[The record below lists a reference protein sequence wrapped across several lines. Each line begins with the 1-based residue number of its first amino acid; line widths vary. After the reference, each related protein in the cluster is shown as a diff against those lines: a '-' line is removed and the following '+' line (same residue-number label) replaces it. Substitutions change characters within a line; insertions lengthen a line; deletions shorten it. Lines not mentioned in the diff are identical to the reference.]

1 MVSLCSFFWY
11 FLCSSNILIA
21 MYFDMSFITN
31 EGYAIITTLQKQS
44 QKRLVSKD
52 TAHKPH

>member
-31 EGYAIITTLQKQS
+31 EGFAIITTLQKQS
-44 QKRLVSKD
+44 QKGL
-52 TAHKPH
+52 